1 MTSEE
6 VRKFQRA
13 KPFELFDIYLADG
26 RIVHIPHPDFVYV
39 PPINE
44 RTVVVTDDRGVPEHI
59 NILVVVSIKPS
70 TSGKARPRRK
80 AG

>member
-1 MTSEE
+1 MTNEE
-6 VRKFQRA
+6 VRRFQRA
-13 KPFELFDIYLADG
+13 RPFQPFDIHLAEG
-26 RIVHIPHPDFVYV
+26 RVIHVPDPDFVYV

-44 RTVVVTDDRGVPEHI
+44 RTVVVTDKNGVPEHI

-70 TSGKARPRRK
+70 ANGRRRK